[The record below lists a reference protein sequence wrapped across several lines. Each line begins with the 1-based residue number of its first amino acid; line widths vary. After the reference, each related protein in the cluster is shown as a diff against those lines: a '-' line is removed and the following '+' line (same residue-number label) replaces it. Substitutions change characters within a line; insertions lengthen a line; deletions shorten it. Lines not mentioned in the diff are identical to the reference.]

1 MSTRSAADPAPA
13 FSPVVEVAKGILM
26 QLRGCNADE
35 AFELLRAASHR
46 DDRQVRDI
54 AQTIV
59 DTAERSARARACPD

>member
-1 MSTRSAADPAPA
+1 MSTFSTADPAPA

-46 DDRQVRDI
+46 DDRLVRDV

-59 DTAERSARARACPD
+59 DAAEGRATARPWPH